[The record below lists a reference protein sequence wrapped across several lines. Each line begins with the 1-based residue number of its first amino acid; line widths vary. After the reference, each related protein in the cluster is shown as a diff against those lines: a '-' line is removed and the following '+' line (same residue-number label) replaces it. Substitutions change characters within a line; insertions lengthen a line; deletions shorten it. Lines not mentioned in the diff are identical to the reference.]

1 MMDVAVR
8 DGQHDIS
15 MIWRSQCARAGALD
29 RASLRDSD
37 QTQSDQK
44 RLERF

>member
-8 DGQHDIS
+8 DGQHDVSTIQG
-15 MIWRSQCARAGALD
+15 SQFARAGALD